1 MPRRTDEEPERI
13 HAHGYWGRQGAGILF
28 ATGRRILLCLRSA
41 YVLQPGTWG
50 IPGGAVKPSLEGR
63 KDAVALTVREEAGEE
78 LGGLPRGWRRVG
90 ETLFE
95 DRGFRYT
102 TVIARVSEAEAD
114 RFEPILNWE
123 SDEAR
128 WFEES
133 ELAEIDLHFG
143 VAWTLG
149 QARELIFTKGRNGRG
164 GSRASRQ
171 KVSLASLLS
180 SHRSS

>member
-1 MPRRTDEEPERI
+1 MSRRRADEQERI

-28 ATGRRILLCLRSA
+28 TTGRRVLLCLRSA

-63 KDAVALTVREEAGEE
+63 KDAVVLTVRDEAGEE

-90 ETLFE
+90 ETVYE

-102 TVIARVSEAEAD
+102 TVIARVSEAGAG
-114 RFEPILNWE
+114 RFEPVLNWE

-128 WFEES
+128 WFTEQ
-133 ELAEIDLHFG
+133 ELSEIDLHFG

-149 QARELIFTKGRNGRG
+149 QARDVIFES
-164 GSRASRQ
+164 GSRAVRR
-171 KVSLASLLS
+171 KVPLALLLS
-180 SHRSS
+180 HFRL